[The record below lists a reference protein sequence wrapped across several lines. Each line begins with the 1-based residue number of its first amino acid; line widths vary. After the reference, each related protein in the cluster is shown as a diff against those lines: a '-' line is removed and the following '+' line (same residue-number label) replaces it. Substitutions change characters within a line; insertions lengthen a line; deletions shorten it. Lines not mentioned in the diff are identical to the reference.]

1 MISSQL
7 VSDLDNLFE
16 IVIYYFLI
24 EMMIDLSHRD
34 KILMVSALM
43 CTVTH

>member
-24 EMMIDLSHRD
+24 ERMTGLSHRD
-34 KILMVSALM
+34 EILMVSALM
-43 CTVTH
+43 CIVTH